1 MIFMRKIW
9 YLLFAFIFIFMLVG
23 CGEQVDSVTPDD
35 PEDKVLGSLYIHY
48 VLNNDENDIIEKV
61 NDIETYKFIT
71 VTREGYNFVN
81 WYSDEDTK
89 DRFLLSDLEMPTD
102 ERDST
107 FMAYAKWEK
116 TKYIVK
122 FMCNDKQV
130 FSQAVEHGDA
140 AKEPNATVIPGFVF
154 VGWDQ
159 DFSSVTSN
167 LTINAIYE
175 VKEEE
180 SKNVLVVLGNWMNDD
195 GTISQTMRKRL
206 ELALVANQQ
215 FKPSYIVVTGGKA
228 NAKAGISEA
237 QAMYNYLVDKGV
249 DPNIIIKED
258 QSMSTYQNANYTM
271 TKLENVDFK
280 NLIIVSTIEHFVNY
294 QTIKYFDD
302 AALNNAKIKAK
313 GIAIMIYTNN
323 GTY

>member
-1 MIFMRKIW
+1 MKSKNIIW
-9 YLLFAFIFIFMLVG
+9 YILIILLFILCG
-23 CGEQVDSVTPDD
+23 CKEEVEEPVEIEEKEYGN
-35 PEDKVLGSLYIHY
+35 LYIHY
-48 VLNNDENDIIEKV
+48 VLNNGENDVVEKV
-61 NDIETYKFIT
+61 SDIENYKFIN
-71 VTREGYNFVN
+71 VSKEGHNFIN
-81 WYSDEDTK
+81 WYSDPDLK
-89 DRFLLSDLEMPTD
+89 DRFLISDLEMPSD

-130 FSQAVEHGDA
+130 FSQAVEYGEA

-154 VGWDQ
+154 VGWDHE
-159 DFSSVTSN
+159 FNEVKEN

-175 VKEEE
+175 VKQEE
-180 SKNVLVVLGNWMNDD
+180 SKNVLVVLGNWMNND
-195 GTISQTMRKRL
+195 GTISSTMRKRL
-206 ELALVANQQ
+206 ELALVANSE
-215 FKPSYIVVTGGKA
+215 FKPSYIVVTGGMA
-228 NAKAGISEA
+228 NAQAGISEA

-258 QSMSTYQNANYTM
+258 KSMSTYQNANYTM
-271 TKLENVDFK
+271 TKLENIDFK

-294 QTIKYFDD
+294 QTIKYFND
-302 AALNNAKIKAK
+302 AALNNSKIKAK

-323 GTY
+323 GSY